1 MKRATIE
8 KEVEEP
14 KDSRSSSTEK
24 NKKVKRKKTEGNSR
38 RNQQKQKT
46 DQQYLGRQIQNE
58 ITWNAIKQK
67 DYYKWK
73 YEDDETKKIA
83 ETHRKNEN
91 STGNQGDKRI
101 VIEKQT

>member
-38 RNQQKQKT
+38 RN
-46 DQQYLGRQIQNE
+46 
-58 ITWNAIKQK
+58 
-67 DYYKWK
+67 
-73 YEDDETKKIA
+73 
-83 ETHRKNEN
+83 
-91 STGNQGDKRI
+91 
-101 VIEKQT
+101 